1 MSKSRRIDYKSP
13 YWAIVCPKTKRP
25 LRNMY
30 DDLMVY
36 PTRKEAM
43 AVLKGYPSVALLAR
57 LTIVAE
63 LV

>member
-1 MSKSRRIDYKSP
+1 MSKRHIAYKSP

-25 LRNMY
+25 LRNMH
-30 DDLMVY
+30 DDLMIY

-43 AVLKGYPSVALLAR
+43 EVLKGYPSVALLAR
-57 LTIVAE
+57 LSITGE